1 MNDGMLSQDEID
13 ALLNVSADEDTSKDT
28 GNSETTQEYLSD
40 IEIDTIGELGN
51 ISFGSSATTL
61 SMLLNQKVEITTPS
75 ISMIDKKSIAKE
87 FTFEPVSIQVDYT
100 KGFTGRN
107 VFVIKAN
114 DASIIAD
121 IMLGGDGT
129 NPDEILN
136 EISLSAVQEAMNQ
149 MMGAAATSL
158 STVFNKKVDISP
170 PSIIEGSI
178 GKETQEIFDE
188 DVYVRVS
195 FRLIVG
201 DLIDSDM
208 MQLIPLT
215 FAKQLVDELLNDSS
229 EIEVSTEETV
239 SKNETA
245 EAISTVEKTTQSMD
259 DTAVPDSGQHAP
271 VEREQRLYPPEE
283 REDMNQTQ
291 YLGNHF
297 DGENTTIE
305 QASFSSLEPASLPT
319 KRQRNLDMLMDI
331 SLKVT
336 VELGRTKKTIKEI
349 LDLSSGS
356 IVELD
361 KLAGEPVDILVNGKL
376 IAEGEVVVI
385 EENFGVRLTDIIS
398 QSDRLMNLK

>member
-13 ALLNVSADEDTSKDT
+13 ALLNVSVDEDTSKDT
-28 GNSETTQEYLSD
+28 GNSETTQEYLTD

-75 ISMIDKKSIAKE
+75 ISIIDKKSIANE

-129 NPDEILN
+129 NPDETLN

-178 GKETQEIFDE
+178 EKETQKIFDE
-188 DVYVRVS
+188 DVYVRVF

-239 SKNETA
+239 SENETA
-245 EAISTVEKTTQSMD
+245 AAISTVEKTTQSMD
-259 DTAVPDSGQHAP
+259 DTAVPGSGQHAP
-271 VEREQRLYPPEE
+271 VKSEQRLYPSEE
-283 REDMNQTQ
+283 REETSQTQ

-305 QASFSSLEPASLPT
+305 QASFSSLEPVSLPA